1 MYCVKC
7 GKENPGN
14 NIFCEYCGE
23 RLLKAENND
32 NEKDQRGN
40 KRRVIFI
47 IAVAIVFLAVI
58 AACVIFYLGNS
69 GSAEYNEKVEQADRY
84 MEDMDY
90 EKAEA
95 AYLEAIEIAPRE
107 NEPYL
112 RLSEIYELQGN
123 NEEAINILEQ
133 GETAADDKNEILE
146 RIEKLKYGQIYYDY
160 LKESFDF
167 PLYGLADIGEITY
180 DDTDVN
186 LGLVSAV
193 LIDLDEDGIPE
204 MLTTNATTQYD
215 MKMKVF
221 LYAIDDGQV
230 VQIDFIDDGLSDGDG
245 VSYDVNN
252 QYSGETQ
259 DYYIKKYNDG
269 YYLVNVSTGIYSGGS
284 ISVES
289 IVVTPVTKD
298 GFDHRENMSANIN
311 ASRGELT
318 IEVNDVNVLS
328 RLEKNMNE
336 EDPVIYSHN
345 EEAWEIGAEA
355 VEEALM
361 RYGLGDKM
369 SLKYTNESVSGTMW
383 ISFETWNDNDK
394 SEIPLSS
401 RKREWMGN
409 YQSITDD
416 FTDIREEL

>member
-167 PLYGLADIGEITY
+167 PLYGLADIC
-180 DDTDVN
+180 
-186 LGLVSAV
+186 L
-193 LIDLDEDGIPE
+193 
-204 MLTTNATTQYD
+204 
-215 MKMKVF
+215 
-221 LYAIDDGQV
+221 LY
-230 VQIDFIDDGLSDGDG
+230 
-245 VSYDVNN
+245 
-252 QYSGETQ
+252 T
-259 DYYIKKYNDG
+259 
-269 YYLVNVSTGIYSGGS
+269 
-284 ISVES
+284 
-289 IVVTPVTKD
+289 
-298 GFDHRENMSANIN
+298 
-311 ASRGELT
+311 SRC
-318 IEVNDVNVLS
+318 V
-328 RLEKNMNE
+328 
-336 EDPVIYSHN
+336 
-345 EEAWEIGAEA
+345 
-355 VEEALM
+355 
-361 RYGLGDKM
+361 
-369 SLKYTNESVSGTMW
+369 
-383 ISFETWNDNDK
+383 
-394 SEIPLSS
+394 
-401 RKREWMGN
+401 
-409 YQSITDD
+409 
-416 FTDIREEL
+416 